1 MDDMERGMSGQ
12 VAVIPKG
19 TVIKGN
25 IEIKGQ
31 LEMYGTI
38 QGDIVSNDRVHL
50 CGNVEGNLTV
60 NELETKDSFI
70 EGQIKC
76 EQGVAIRENTVVLG
90 NIEAKSLEVDGAIQG
105 NLDIKGNIT
114 VGAQAIIDS
123 DIKAKTIKVTNG
135 AALHG
140 NCSLCYADIDLN
152 QMFPETKK
160 AKVVNGTEKLQAKEK
175 NRRNVS

>member
-1 MDDMERGMSGQ
+1 MNDMERGRSGQ

-19 TVIKGN
+19 TVITGN

-38 QGDIVSNDRVHL
+38 QGNIVSDDRVHL
-50 CGNVEGNLTV
+50 CGNVEGNLLV
-60 NELETKDSFI
+60 NELEAKDSFI
-70 EGQIKC
+70 EGQITC
-76 EQGVAIRENTVVLG
+76 ENGVSIRENTVVLG
-90 NIEAKSLEVDGAIQG
+90 DITAKSLEADGAIQG
-105 NLDIKGNIT
+105 KLDIQGNIV

-123 DIKAKTIKVTNG
+123 DIKAKTIQVSNG

-140 NCSLCYADIDLN
+140 NCSLCYADIDLQ
-152 QMFPETKK
+152 QMFPETQKV
-160 AKVVNGTEKLQAKEK
+160 KVVNGTEKLQSKEK